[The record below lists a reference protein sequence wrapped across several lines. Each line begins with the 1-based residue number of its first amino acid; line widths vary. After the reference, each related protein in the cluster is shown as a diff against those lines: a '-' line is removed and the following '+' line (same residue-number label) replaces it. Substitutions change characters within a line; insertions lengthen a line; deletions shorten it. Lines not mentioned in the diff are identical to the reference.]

1 MNEIIKVEI
10 PLDTLRELLRKEA
23 EFEAMKSHIALEIET
38 ESGGLL
44 YKEKIAK
51 ICSIPLNK
59 EEDKK
64 EEVVF

>member
-1 MNEIIKVEI
+1 MNEIVKVSI

-23 EFEAMKSHIALEIET
+23 EFEAMKSHLALEIET
-38 ESGGLL
+38 EQGDLL

-59 EEDKK
+59 KEK
-64 EEVVF
+64 EEIF

>member
-1 MNEIIKVEI
+1 MNEIVKVAI

-23 EFEAMKSHIALEIET
+23 EFEAMKSHLALEIET
-38 ESGGLL
+38 EPGGLL

-59 EEDKK
+59 EEEK

>member
-1 MNEIIKVEI
+1 MNEIVKVTI
-10 PLDTLRELLRKEA
+10 PMETLMELLKKEA
-23 EFEAMKSHIALEIET
+23 ELEAMKSHLALEIET

-59 EEDKK
+59 EKK
-64 EEVVF
+64 GGVS

>member
-1 MNEIIKVEI
+1 MNEIVKVTI
-10 PLDTLRELLRKEA
+10 PMETLMELLKKEA
-23 EFEAMKSHIALEIET
+23 ELEAMKSHLALEIET

-59 EEDKK
+59 EK
-64 EEVVF
+64 EGGVS

>member
-1 MNEIIKVEI
+1 MNEIVKVTI
-10 PLDTLRELLRKEA
+10 PMETLMGLLRKEA
-23 EFEAMKSHIALEIET
+23 ELEAMKSHLALEIET

-59 EEDKK
+59 EK
-64 EEVVF
+64 EGGVS

>member
-1 MNEIIKVEI
+1 MNEIVKVAI

-23 EFEAMKSHIALEIET
+23 EFEAMKSHLALEIET
-38 ESGGLL
+38 EQGALL

-59 EEDKK
+59 EK
-64 EEVVF
+64 EGGAF